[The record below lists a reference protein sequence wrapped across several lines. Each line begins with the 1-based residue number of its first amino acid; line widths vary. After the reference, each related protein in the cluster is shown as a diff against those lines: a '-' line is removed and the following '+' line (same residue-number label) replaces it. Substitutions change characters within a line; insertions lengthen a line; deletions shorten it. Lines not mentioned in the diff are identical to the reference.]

1 MRIGIDASCW
11 RNNRGFGRFTRELL
25 SAIFAQPRGHQ
36 FIVFSDD
43 PEIPD
48 LTRSSVE
55 HVRIEVGRKVIDA
68 AVDSDRRSVGDVLAF
83 TKAAGRKKLDLL
95 FYPAVYSWFPPPL
108 GVPSVVVF
116 HDAIAEHFPD
126 LVFPQRRER
135 TMWNLKCWLAK
146 KTCKRVL
153 TVSQTAKRE
162 IVDYL
167 HIPAKKIDVICEGA
181 DGVFCKIGAPDQLRA
196 VRDKYGV
203 PRASRMICYVGGFA
217 PHKNLF
223 RLLDAVEIALS
234 EDGCGDLQLVMVGDP
249 GGGGYLSIY
258 KDLQARVGAS
268 ETLRGHV
275 RFTGYV
281 SDEDLAA
288 LFSDSLALALPSLSE
303 GFGLP
308 ALEAMACGAPVLAAR
323 DGAVM
328 EVAGAAGLAFDPLDA
343 GDMANAIKALA
354 TDQSMEQQLRAHAIP
369 ETARNTWPRAAELTL
384 DCFESLKGERPC
396 AS

>member
-25 SAIFAQPRGHQ
+25 SAMFAQPRGHQ
-36 FIVFSDD
+36 FVVFSDD

-48 LTRSSVE
+48 MTRAAVD
-55 HVRIEVGRKVIDA
+55 HVRIDVGRKVIDA
-68 AVDSDRRSVGDVLAF
+68 AVDSDRRSVGDVFAF
-83 TKAAGRKKLDLL
+83 SRAASQQKLDLL
-95 FYPAVYSWFPPPL
+95 FYPAVYSWFPPPPN
-108 GVPSVVVF
+108 VPSAVVF

-126 LVFPQRRER
+126 LVFPQQRER
-135 TMWNLKCWLAK
+135 AMWNLKCWLAK

-153 TVSQTAKRE
+153 TVSQAAKRE
-162 IVDYL
+162 IVEYL
-167 HIPAKKIDVICEGA
+167 HIPALKIDVICEGA
-181 DGVFCKIGAPDQLRA
+181 DGVFRKIDERQKLLDVRA
-196 VRDKYGV
+196 KFGI
-203 PRASRMICYVGGFA
+203 PQASRTICYVGGFA

-223 RLLDAVEIALS
+223 RLLDGLETALAA
-234 EDGCGDLQLVMVGDP
+234 EGCGDLQLIMVGDP
-249 GGGGYLSIY
+249 SGGGYLSIY
-258 KDLQARVGAS
+258 EELQRRVGAS
-268 ETLRGHV
+268 DRLAGHV
-275 RFTGYV
+275 RFVGYV
-281 SDEDLAA
+281 SDEELAA

-308 ALEAMACGAPVLAAR
+308 ALEAMACGAPVLAAK

-343 GDMANAIKALA
+343 GDIADAIIKLA
-354 TDQSMEQQLRAHAIP
+354 TNPALEQQLRARAIP

-384 DCFESLKGERPC
+384 SSLESLNGGRSC